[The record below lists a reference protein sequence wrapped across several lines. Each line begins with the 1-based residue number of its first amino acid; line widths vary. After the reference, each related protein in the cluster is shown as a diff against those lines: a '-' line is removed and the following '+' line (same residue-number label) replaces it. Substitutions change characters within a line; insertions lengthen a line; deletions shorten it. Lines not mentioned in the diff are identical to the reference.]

1 VTWKAVV
8 VGFFVGLCAL
18 PALAFLYLRLGYA
31 PVATSASPM
40 PFEKYFARAALH
52 ARMNREAPRD
62 DPPQPTEANLMSA
75 AREYRR
81 DCAVCH
87 GLPGQPKT
95 ATAKGMFPKPPQLFQ
110 GKGVTDDSAGET
122 YWKVKNGIRLTG
134 MPSYEGSLT
143 DEQMWRVSELLA
155 TADKLP
161 QSCGP
166 GGNPG
171 SNEQGNFALARA
183 IVEHWT
189 SHARQAMVVR
199 FLVPS
204 CPSQSLI
211 SVAAIHCLV
220 ASCPAKGQARP
231 RRRDC
236 EVIANRAEPGKSK
249 SKESMPW
256 RNAKS
261 PPSSVCNSGG

>member
-1 VTWKAVV
+1 MTWKAVV

-18 PALAFLYLRLGYA
+18 PALAFLYLRLGCA

-40 PFEKYFARAALH
+40 PFEKYFARTALH
-52 ARMNREAPRD
+52 ARLNREMPRD
-62 DPPQPTEANLMSA
+62 DPPQPTEADLISA

-143 DEQMWRVSELLA
+143 DEQIGTSVNCS
-155 TADKLP
+155 P
-161 QSCGP
+161 QRTSCRTVCRKISGGP
-166 GGNPG
+166 TRSICRRNPRRLRARRTGNKPRSRDSTG
-171 SNEQGNFALARA
+171 S
-183 IVEHWT
+183 
-189 SHARQAMVVR
+189 
-199 FLVPS
+199 
-204 CPSQSLI
+204 
-211 SVAAIHCLV
+211 
-220 ASCPAKGQARP
+220 P
-231 RRRDC
+231 RRRPRDTFL
-236 EVIANRAEPGKSK
+236 
-249 SKESMPW
+249 
-256 RNAKS
+256 
-261 PPSSVCNSGG
+261 